1 MKLFTIYQ
9 TDPDYIS
16 KKFWKKAWCHIYC
29 IDYQPELDYSR
40 YMDNDYVFIHDIARY
55 RYRSK
60 LTAREVCM
68 FCKTGGNLLV
78 CEAQHLEKGKDKH
91 KRGKAPKFN
100 QYCGCFFH
108 IHCAKS
114 NRLIFSSR
122 CMRILLSECHVKCN
136 CERSKPLLESDY
148 YYLMC
153 PYHLFQ

>member
-1 MKLFTIYQ
+1 MCMRVWQLVRCRNIKYLSCISEQWVCSLCRARENSGEGSPETKCEFCDQTGGSMKLFTIYQ

-78 CEAQHLEKGKDKH
+78 VIYIQ
-91 KRGKAPKFN
+91 AP
-100 QYCGCFFH
+100 G
-108 IHCAKS
+108 
-114 NRLIFSSR
+114 
-122 CMRILLSECHVKCN
+122 LSAH
-136 CERSKPLLESDY
+136 S
-148 YYLMC
+148 
-153 PYHLFQ
+153 